1 MKFNLNGK
9 EIEVDDNVLKS
20 ALESNEAVT
29 LTNETLVLRTKEE
42 DEVYKN
48 NLRSEAKNTGVEI
61 AIKEWRDKL
70 GLEFQGKNM
79 ENFTEAL
86 KNKVL
91 LDAKIEPEEKL
102 KNAQKDIETLKATI
116 QSVQSEKEKVQNEFV
131 GFKNNFIVQNELSKV
146 LPQNTI
152 IPQDDIL
159 TIVKNKFEFAVND
172 GKIEVRQNGETLKSP
187 TTLEPVPVKDVI
199 DKFFI
204 DNPTYLKPVTGGSGE
219 GDSGAGGSKQTLDK
233 FIEEMQTKGVAL
245 NSSQFNSEY
254 EARVK
259 AGLLEA

>member
-1 MKFNLNGK
+1 MKFNINGK
-9 EIEVDDNVLKS
+9 EIEVEDAVLQT
-20 ALESNEAVT
+20 ALEKKEAVT
-29 LTNETLVLRTKEE
+29 LTNDALVLRTKEE
-42 DEVYKN
+42 DEQYKV

-70 GLEFQGKNM
+70 GLDFQGKTM

-91 LDAKIEPEEKL
+91 TDAKIEPEEKL
-102 KNAQKDIETLKATI
+102 KNTLKDMETLKQTI
-116 QSVQSEKEKVQNEFV
+116 QSVQSEKEKVVNEFSS
-131 GFKNNFIVQNELSKV
+131 FKNNFVVQSELSKV

-159 TIVKNKFEFAVND
+159 TIVKNKFEFAVNE
-172 GKIEVRQNGETLKSP
+172 GKIEVKQNGEVLKNP
-187 TTLEPVPVKDVI
+187 TTLDPLPVKDVI

-204 DNPTYLKPVTGGSGE
+204 DNPTYLKPVAGGSGA

-233 FIEEMQTKGVAL
+233 FIGEMQEKGIAL
-245 NSSQFNSEY
+245 NSAQFNSEY